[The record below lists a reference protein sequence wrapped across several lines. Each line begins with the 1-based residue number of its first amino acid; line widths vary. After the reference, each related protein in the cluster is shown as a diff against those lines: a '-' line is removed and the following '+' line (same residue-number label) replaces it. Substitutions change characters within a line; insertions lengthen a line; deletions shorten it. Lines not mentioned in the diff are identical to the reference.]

1 MGSFRLRQGQQPQ
14 RLAGISWRTTVL
26 GLVLGFVLLSAAP
39 SAASAAADLSVN
51 SPGSVT
57 ATPEPVRV
65 GEQLTYTITVQNI
78 GADPATAV
86 GLTDELALGLS
97 LVSVIPSQ
105 GTCSN
110 TSPVQCNLGTIEGQA
125 SATVTIVAD
134 VTAQTP
140 SSIVNSASVSSP
152 EDAILDNNDS
162 PEVVTT
168 VVPVAN
174 LMVTMTAVPDPVTAG
189 DLLTYT
195 LVVKNRGPSTATTV
209 AVTDTLPAGVD
220 FVAASTGCA
229 EASGEVTCD
238 VGTLTIGQSSTL
250 DITVRPQSAGS
261 LTNQAAVA
269 SAVTDPDSADNSA
282 SVDVTVSSPVIGGG
296 GSGDGGPKTGPL
308 DVVLTGSYVLISG
321 RSVKLVKGKFVP
333 VRLTCAGQRKCEGA
347 ITISTAKP
355 VTSTKKPKK
364 GKKRKRRVARLGSKR
379 FAIESNRQQKVLVP
393 LSKSKIKLLK
403 RLKRVK
409 AKAAIRE
416 VDLKGNPRISTR
428 TFMLRAR

>member
-39 SAASAAADLSVN
+39 SAASAAADLSVTE
-51 SPGSVT
+51 T
-57 ATPEPVRV
+57 ATPEPVLV
-65 GEQLTYTITVQNI
+65 DQLLTYTITVQNL
-78 GADPATAV
+78 GADAATEV
-86 GLTDELALGLS
+86 SLGDELGLGLS
-97 LVSVIPSQ
+97 PREVSATQ
-105 GTCSN
+105 GTCANGPLVTCS
-110 TSPVQCNLGTIEGQA
+110 LGTIAGQA
-125 SATVTIVAD
+125 SATVTIVSL

-140 SSIVNSASVSSP
+140 SAIVNSASVSSP
-152 EDAILDNNDS
+152 DDSIVDNNDA

-195 LVVKNRGPSTATTV
+195 LVVKNRGPSSATTV

-238 VGTLTIGQSSTL
+238 VGTLPIGQSSTL

-282 SVDVTVSSPVIGGG
+282 SVDVTVSSPPVTGGG

-416 VDLKGNPRISTR
+416 IDLKGNPRISTR

>member
-1 MGSFRLRQGQQPQ
+1 ML
-14 RLAGISWRTTVL
+14 L
-26 GLVLGFVLLSAAP
+26 GAAP
-39 SAASAAADLSVN
+39 SAASAAADLSVTE
-51 SPGSVT
+51 T
-57 ATPEPVRV
+57 ATPEPVLV
-65 GEQLTYTITVQNI
+65 DQLLTYTITVQNL
-78 GADPATAV
+78 GPDPATEV
-86 GLTDELALGLS
+86 SLGDELALGLS
-97 LVSVIPSQ
+97 PREVTATQ
-105 GTCSN
+105 GTCANGPLVTCS
-110 TSPVQCNLGTIEGQA
+110 LGTIASQA
-125 SATVTIVAD
+125 TATVTILVL
-134 VTAQTP
+134 VTAETP
-140 SSIVNSASVSSP
+140 SAIVNSANVSSP
-152 EDAILDNNDS
+152 DDSIVDNNDA

-189 DLLTYT
+189 ELLTYT

-209 AVTDTLPAGVD
+209 ALTDTLPAGVD

-238 VGTLTIGQSSTL
+238 VGTLPIGQSSTL
-250 DITVRPQSAGS
+250 DITVRTQSAGS
-261 LTNQAAVA
+261 LTNRAAVA
-269 SAVTDPDSADNSA
+269 SPVTDPDSADNSA
-282 SVDVTVSSPVIGGG
+282 SLDVTVSSPPATGGG
-296 GSGDGGPKTGPL
+296 GSGGGGPKTGPL

-347 ITISTAKP
+347 ITVSTAKP
-355 VTSTKKPKK
+355 VKSTKKPKK
-364 GKKRKRRVARLGSKR
+364 GKKLKRRVARLGSKR
-379 FAIESNRQQKVLVP
+379 FAIEGNRRQMVLVP

-416 VDLKGNPRISTR
+416 IDLKGNPRISTR

>member
-1 MGSFRLRQGQQPQ
+1 M
-14 RLAGISWRTTVL
+14 
-26 GLVLGFVLLSAAP
+26 GFVLLGAAP
-39 SAASAAADLSVN
+39 GAASAAADLSVTV
-51 SPGSVT
+51 S
-57 ATPEPVRV
+57 ATPEPVLV
-65 GEQLTYTITVQNI
+65 DQQLTYTITVQNL

-86 GLTDELALGLS
+86 SLSDELALGLS
-97 LVSVIPSQ
+97 PSRATPSQ

-110 TSPVQCNLGTIEGQA
+110 GALVTCSLDTIAGQA
-125 SATVTIVAD
+125 TATVTIVAL

-140 SSIVNSASVSSP
+140 SAIVNSASVSSP
-152 EDAILDNNDS
+152 DDSIVDNNDA

-189 DLLTYT
+189 ELLTYT
-195 LVVKNRGPSTATTV
+195 LVVKNRGPSTATAV

-238 VGTLTIGQSSTL
+238 VGTLPIGQSSTL
-250 DITVRPQSAGS
+250 DITVRTQSAGS

-282 SVDVTVSSPVIGGG
+282 SVDVTVSSPPATAGGGSGGG
-296 GSGDGGPKTGPL
+296 GSKTGPL

-355 VTSTKKPKK
+355 VKSTKKPKK

-379 FAIESNRQQKVLVP
+379 FAIEGNRQQKVLVP
-393 LSKSKIKLLK
+393 LTKSKIKLLR

-416 VDLKGNPRISTR
+416 IDLKGNPRISTR